1 MLKCNK
7 CGIVRKEVEE
17 KILKNLKE
25 MENDEKCVTFKNVK
39 EMEEYFKN
47 L

>member
-7 CGIVRKEVEE
+7 CGIIKKEVEE
-17 KILKNLKE
+17 KILKN
-25 MENDEKCVTFKNVK
+25 FK
-39 EMEEYFKN
+39 EMEEYLEN